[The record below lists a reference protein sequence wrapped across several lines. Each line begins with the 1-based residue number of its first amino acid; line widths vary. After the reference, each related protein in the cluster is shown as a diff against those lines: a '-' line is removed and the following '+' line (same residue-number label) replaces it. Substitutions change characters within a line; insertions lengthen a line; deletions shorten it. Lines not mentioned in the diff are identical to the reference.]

1 MATAR
6 KLAGTRLG
14 RLTGLALEEITA
26 KAMQAIEDSMA
37 AAERA
42 RAKND
47 IQSLYAH
54 VRVVK
59 LLGEIKEISKLARA
73 CKFEGDEDE

>member
-1 MATAR
+1 MATDR

-14 RLTGLALEEITA
+14 KLTGLALEKITA
-26 KAMQAIEDSMA
+26 KAMQAIDDSMA
-37 AAERA
+37 AAERS

-59 LLGEIKEISKLARA
+59 LLSEIKEISKLARL
-73 CKFEGDEDE
+73 CKYEEDCDE

>member
-1 MATAR
+1 MATDR

-14 RLTGLALEEITA
+14 KLTGLALEEITA
-26 KAMQAIEDSMA
+26 KAMRAIDDSMA

-54 VRVVK
+54 VQVVK
-59 LLGEIKEISKLARA
+59 LLSEIKEIAKLARA
-73 CKFEGDEDE
+73 CKYEEDCEE